1 MAALEKKIVA
11 FLSTG
16 SGDGYGY
23 GSGDGYGYGSGD
35 GYGYGFGSGAGYGD
49 GYGYGSGDGY
59 GYGYGDGSGDG
70 YGDGYG
76 YGYGAGSGAGFG
88 SGYGAGL
95 KSFNGYR
102 VYYIDDTPTII
113 YDVIGNNARC
123 AVVQRDL
130 TLEPCYVA
138 KVYNFFAHGDTLH
151 DAMKAAQ
158 EKYDNNKPLE
168 ERIADFIAKYPTLD
182 TVATNKDLFVAH
194 HTLTG
199 SCLFGRQQFAKE
211 HDIDVENG
219 TMTVRE
225 FIKFTNDAY
234 GKDAIRKLEEAYK

>member
-1 MAALEKKIVA
+1 MAALEKSIVA

-16 SGDGYGY
+16 DGD
-23 GSGDGYGYGSGD
+23 
-35 GYGYGFGSGAGYGD
+35 
-49 GYGYGSGDGY
+49 
-59 GYGYGDGSGDG
+59 GDG

-76 YGYGAGSGAGFG
+76 YGDGDGS
-88 SGYGAGL
+88 GL
-95 KSFNGYR
+95 KSFNGHR

-123 AVVQRDL
+123 AVVQSDL
-130 TLEPCYVA
+130 TLKPCYVA

-158 EKYDNNKPLE
+158 EKYDENKPLE

-211 HDIDVENG
+211 HSVDVEHG
-219 TMTVRE
+219 SMTIRE
-225 FIKFTNDAY
+225 FIELTTNAY
-234 GKDAIRKLEEAYK
+234 GKGAILQLKKSYNINK